1 MNQRDTTTTTTV
13 DEIYIPG
20 LTSPNL
26 FHELPSIAAG
36 FQRLLPQELAH
47 QVYKEQLHQH
57 SQPASSSSSSSL
69 AQLTES
75 CCWRAL
81 AIQARQQIVSSDP
94 SHTATILQTWSYRLE
109 ALYQLRQP
117 RIIVREMLALFTTI
131 GQTFPLT
138 EILLNLGPDTLSPL
152 STAKTTPAGRPK
164 KALPDIVPF
173 DILLLRA
180 RLPVLLSPHH
190 HPAVI
195 KTADGLFELL
205 EGCKRMTA
213 YHDHDPEEVAQKELW
228 RRRAIEIVG
237 QLASLFCGHGFQPDG
252 MTDPGA
258 TRQGYVPDRQLSLG
272 LVRSLREEEGERWVE
287 METKLWLELGALEQA
302 DQLLITLDSTHPLA
316 LVRAM
321 VAGQLADASA
331 RFLPL
336 ATASLAQ
343 NEKPPDFS
351 LVNNLAIALLYSGK
365 LSQGFPIMQD
375 MMAKL
380 GPTIAACKSAEK
392 QGIIGAS
399 SLSSSLEGQDKSRRF
414 HAPINGLILN
424 YATWIELASGSDSER
439 IKRDFLIQ
447 LLRSASVLPQNQDQ
461 NHMDYPIHTIAD
473 LLALN
478 CFKFPA
484 AYLQSS

>member
-1 MNQRDTTTTTTV
+1 MNQQDTTTTTV

-26 FHELPSIAAG
+26 FLELPSIAG

-47 QVYKEQLHQH
+47 QVFKEQLHQH
-57 SQPASSSSSSSL
+57 SQSASSSSCSSL
-69 AQLTES
+69 SQLTES

-94 SHTATILQTWSYRLE
+94 SHTATILKTWSYRLE

-117 RIIVREMLALFTTI
+117 RIIVREMLGLFTTI

-190 HPAVI
+190 HSAVI

-205 EGCKRMTA
+205 EGCKRMAA
-213 YHDHDPEEVAQKELW
+213 YHDHNPEEVAQKELW
-228 RRRAIEIVG
+228 KRRAIEIVG

-252 MTDPGA
+252 IVDSGA
-258 TRQGYVPDRQLSLG
+258 ARQGLT
-272 LVRSLREEEGERWVE
+272 EEEGERWVE

-302 DQLLITLDSTHPLA
+302 DQLLITLESTHPLA
-316 LVRAM
+316 IVRAM

-331 RFLPL
+331 RFLPV

-343 NEKPPDFS
+343 HEKPPDFS
-351 LVNNLAIALLYSGK
+351 LVNNLAIALLYLGK

-380 GPTIAACKSAEK
+380 GPTLAACKPAEN
-392 QGIIGAS
+392 QRIIGAS
-399 SLSSSLEGQDKSRRF
+399 SSSSSEGQDKSRRF
-414 HAPINGLILN
+414 HAPVNGLILN

-447 LLRSASVLPQNQDQ
+447 LLESASGLPQNQDQ
-461 NHMDYPIHTIAD
+461 DQNQNSMDYPIHTIAD
-473 LLALN
+473 LLSLN

-484 AYLQSS
+484 SYPQSSS